1 MPIGHF
7 LERIS
12 VLNQSLAHA
21 RSVQPFAV
29 WRKGFTAEELDF
41 ITNTGDALGQGKAT
55 IQGAARDDAYDS
67 VRITR
72 TAWIHHDP
80 KTNWLY
86 ERLMQIGGHL
96 NDLVYRLD
104 VTGISEML
112 QYTVYDADEG
122 GHYDWH
128 VDHGAVT
135 PMPRKLSL
143 VLQLSEPEEYEGC
156 ELQIHAANQIET
168 PPKERGTVILFP
180 AYVLHRVTPIV
191 SGTRKSL
198 VSWVSG
204 PLLR

>member
-1 MPIGHF
+1 M
-7 LERIS
+7 
-12 VLNQSLAHA
+12 NQSLAHA

-41 ITNTGDALGQGKAT
+41 ITNTGDVLGQGKAT
-55 IQGAARDDAYDS
+55 IQGAAQDDSYDS

-135 PMPRKLSL
+135 PLPRKLSL
-143 VLQLSEPEEYEGC
+143 VLQLSDPEEYEGC

-180 AYVLHRVTPIV
+180 AYVLHRVTPVI
-191 SGTRKSL
+191 SGRRKSL